1 MHRSDPKG
9 ASFAE
14 VERAEIGLTQ
24 PRRVRQHGS
33 EHRLQVARRAR
44 DNLQHPRRSGLL
56 LQRVSK
62 ELSRLGEFSGS
73 LVKLGLEVGC
83 GGNATARRCRLLPAL
98 NLRWLLTVRFH
109 SYATRGRGA
118 STGGPAT
125 NAIDLTSG
133 QPLMKPSH
141 DVQDHAKGRQGYHS
155 RADVKRGLD
164 EAQRARPQCT
174 IPAPL
179 RSEMGLVSRVS
190 PVQTALRNYTRDEG
204 RSFEVGNQVLISSH
218 RKLLLSKAMV
228 VNVAEKP
235 GQDSGRQG

>member
-9 ASFAE
+9 VSFME

-24 PRRVRQHGS
+24 PGRVRQHGL

-44 DNLQHPRRSGLL
+44 DHLQHFGGRGLL

-73 LVKLGLEVGC
+73 LVKLFLEVSC
-83 GGNATARRCRLLPAL
+83 GGNATARRRRLPAL

-109 SYATRGRGA
+109 GYATRGRGT
-118 STGGPAT
+118 STGGHAT

-179 RSEMGLVSRVS
+179 RSEMGQLHVLPRRSIAVRFAPISGSGSRS
-190 PVQTALRNYTRDEG
+190 QALPGRADFVAKVFAGFGEG
-204 RSFEVGNQVLISSH
+204 
-218 RKLLLSKAMV
+218 
-228 VNVAEKP
+228 
-235 GQDSGRQG
+235 